1 MAKNTTQ
8 EIYNELKLAFESK
21 ADPEKA
27 PLMAKYMRN
36 QFAFYGIQ
44 TKDRQMCYR
53 EQLKQLKNAPLNW
66 DLIALAW
73 NDEHREFQYF
83 ACDYLR
89 RKGIELADLPRIKE
103 LVVKKSWWDTIDSLI
118 KPIGKLSTQV
128 DLSKPMLVWSQDA
141 NFWVRRA
148 AIEYQL
154 VLKEK
159 TKTELLATIIENNM
173 GSDEFFI
180 NKTIGWALRDYSK
193 TDPAWVAQFIE
204 SHPELSPLS
213 KREASKYLK

>member
-1 MAKNTTQ
+1 MTKIETQ
-8 EIYNELKLAFESK
+8 TVFKQIQAAFASK
-21 ADPEKA
+21 ANLEKA

-36 QFAFYGIQ
+36 QFSFYGIQ
-44 TKDRQMCYR
+44 TKDRQLCYR
-53 EQLKQLKNAPLNW
+53 KQLKQLKNVPLNW

-73 NDEHREFQYF
+73 DDEHREFQYF

-89 RKGIELADLPRIKE
+89 RKGIELDDLPRIKE
-103 LVVKKSWWDTIDSLI
+103 LIVKKSWWDTIDSLI

-128 DLSKPMLVWSQDA
+128 DLSQPMLAWSQDA
-141 NFWVRRA
+141 NLWVRRA
-148 AIEYQL
+148 AIEHQL

-159 TKTELLATIIENNM
+159 TKPELLATIIENNL

-180 NKTIGWALRDYSK
+180 NKAIGWALRDYSK

-204 SHPELSPLS
+204 SHPELSPLG

>member
-1 MAKNTTQ
+1 MNIVSFNT
-8 EIYNELKLAFESK
+8 LLAIIHGE
-21 ADPEKA
+21 
-27 PLMAKYMRN
+27 
-36 QFAFYGIQ
+36 
-44 TKDRQMCYR
+44 
-53 EQLKQLKNAPLNW
+53 
-66 DLIALAW
+66 
-73 NDEHREFQYF
+73 
-83 ACDYLR
+83 

-103 LVVKKSWWDTIDSLI
+103 LAVKKSWWDTIDSLI

-128 DLSKPMLVWSQDA
+128 DLSKQMLVWSQGA

-148 AIEYQL
+148 AIEHQL

-159 TKTELLATIIENNM
+159 TKPELLATIIENNL

-180 NKTIGWALRDYSK
+180 NKAIGWALRDYSK
-193 TDPAWVAQFIE
+193 TNPAWVAQFIE